1 MKSTILIS
9 RIMRVI
15 ETEGAVGEG
24 ASLAEEYSAA
34 VRQVNSRLEAVQTA
48 IDAKQVSDAVRMME
62 DAPRL
67 LDEVGTLDF
76 NQLPDWD
83 VLCARNNWA
92 PPLKLDKALLERV
105 LMLNESTEVVEPF
118 LRMYRRAVR
127 TNNNKLAVQSL
138 RRLVQIDH
146 SQNWKVN
153 LVQAEEAVQK
163 QLVSDFRAAK
173 TAGSIEEMD
182 RLAQEL
188 VETNWSEPPA
198 SKGTEEIRSYIVEKE
213 AKQRNVEGAEDVSII
228 RRCMSENWNRPL
240 AFSMLQA
247 VDGLVEK
254 GFVLPVADRDVVDSC
269 RRRCADEMEAEEKE
283 RRWKDLCEQLHA
295 AIQQENTTSIR
306 DVLSAPEFLDREP
319 DPDLIK
325 QAQLVIQHE
334 EAARKRKMMQIAVCA
349 MATLLAVLGVSGWWL
364 KQKLFNDRCEGEAV
378 KLAALQKGSHA
389 VDRLTEALRK
399 LQTDDPDVYSDPR
412 VNVFDGKLKTMR
424 SQMNA
429 RTNEIAVVLSEL
441 KALKEAKWGD
451 SVDSV
456 TSRIERINAII
467 AKDDDALRADFIA
480 IKAAWADHCE
490 EMDVANRNVATKF
503 HETLISHVK
512 VIADRLKSELIS
524 EGLAKEVA
532 SCKESIE
539 EWKRVHA
546 QHVPSLEGAVG
557 EAEKSLGEAENTQH
571 NLQEAIKRLK
581 DSATAKDYLAA
592 RKTLVEFYSGY
603 PFVKAIGS
611 HPVTAEDAAAVVD
624 GTATEQKSYELM
636 LKTGV
641 DDATFKNFITDN
653 VSSLAEIPSYY
664 SLYGIAMNGGT
675 RQYFFAM
682 CKGKP
687 QIKKP
692 SYDANYQIDGEL
704 LDFGKGEMVQQI
716 SRKANYGRPFYK
728 SLPSSDE
735 IKNVV
740 DLAGQTSLSLSKFEQ
755 EIVKIIAGHLKAA
768 SDKDFLKNE
777 VDVYG
782 KQYDFAVERYP
793 AIRRIQLLQLYFTW
807 LKDDLKMMPQ
817 DGVFSRW
824 FDRVEDLAQPVRVDN
839 IPEDLTW
846 TCMRENRVRQRN
858 SECAKLLSQM
868 AAQKFIDEYR
878 AWKSARIELRK
889 LTDWKIE
896 YAGCNSYNP
905 YDTRWVAN
913 HSAVLPSILGNVKK
927 DHPLYVLRR
936 ENEKLILK
944 RALVPYKNGTMWAIA
959 SGMAKEFVTGD
970 PLFQVSA
977 GGKYID
983 AEETIEGIL
992 KEIPETTAKQFAAK
1006 IPLFKVE
1013 VR

>member
-557 EAEKSLGEAENTQH
+557 EAEKALGEAENTQH

-905 YDTRWVAN
+905 YDTRWVAD

>member
-490 EMDVANRNVATKF
+490 EMDIANRNVATKF

-557 EAEKSLGEAENTQH
+557 EAEKALGEAENTQH

-777 VDVYG
+777 DDVYG

-905 YDTRWVAN
+905 YDTRWVAD